1 MLFSDTA
8 QHLIKT
14 YEPKNTGQFEAL
26 ETLKALT
33 DLINQAVGDA
43 ISDML
48 LVEVILAH
56 KKWGCEQWLSTYQD
70 LPNRLV
76 RVEVADRGIFK
87 AVDAER
93 KLESP
98 KGIQEEIDHLVGKY
112 KSGRSFARASG
123 TEDAV
128 RVYAEASSRGEADD
142 LATKVAAVVKKYGAA

>member
-1 MLFSDTA
+1 MK
-8 QHLIKT
+8 QR
-14 YEPKNTGQFEAL
+14 
-26 ETLKALT
+26 
-33 DLINQAVGDA
+33 
-43 ISDML
+43 
-48 LVEVILAH
+48 H
-56 KKWGCEQWLSTYQD
+56 KKWGCEQWLSTYSD

-76 RVEVADRGIFK
+76 RVEVADRSIFK

-112 KSGRSFARASG
+112 KAGRSFARASG

-142 LATKVAAVVKKYGAA
+142 LATKVAAVVKKYGSA